1 MELDYPRLA
10 SDFLRALRGKRSQ
23 PAFSRRLGFRSN
35 VAYTWES
42 GRRFPNAAAVFAA
55 EFRLNPG
62 ARAALPRFFANPPS
76 WLEQASLSSAKG
88 IALLLDEVRG
98 SLPMVEVARRTGV
111 SRYAIARWL
120 SGSAEPR
127 FPDFLR
133 VFEVTSLRLLDFI
146 ALFHDPAQLPSAAKS
161 WQELNARRQ
170 ATYEL
175 PWIAAVTLA
184 LELRQYA
191 ELPQHV
197 PGWIAE
203 LLGIRFEE
211 EARCLAALKASGQ
224 IRLSRKHWVVNRSM
238 TVDTRA
244 GPDAERGLKQW
255 WADVGLQRL
264 TARAPGQFSF
274 NVFAVSSAD
283 LERLRELHTAYY
295 RQMRAIVTASKPSE
309 RIAVANLQLFEL
321 GAPPSL

>member
-1 MELDYPRLA
+1 M
-10 SDFLRALRGKRSQ
+10 
-23 PAFSRRLGFRSN
+23 GFRTN

-62 ARAALPRFFANPPS
+62 TRAAVPGFFANPPS
-76 WLEQASLSSAKG
+76 WLDKTSLSSAKG
-88 IALLLDEVRG
+88 VALLLDEVRG
-98 SLPMVEVARRTGV
+98 SLPMVEIARRTGV

-120 SGSAEPR
+120 TGSAEPR

-133 VFEVTSLRLLDFI
+133 LFEVTSLRLLDFI
-146 ALFHDPAQLPSAAKS
+146 ALFHDPAELPSAAKA
-161 WQELNARRQ
+161 WQALNARRQ

-203 LLGIRFEE
+203 LLGISLEE

-224 IRLSRKHWVVNRSM
+224 IRLFRQRWVVNRSM

-244 GPDAERGLKQW
+244 GPDAERALKQW

-264 TARAPGQFSF
+264 AARAPGQFSF

-295 RQMRAIVTASKPSE
+295 RQMRAIVTASQPSE

-321 GAPPSL
+321 GPRP